1 MRRIFLIISI
11 SFSVLSLFSCATAV
25 KINVALSSV
34 DVSENSAS
42 NIHNFEADNILSYKD
57 NIISATWDTD
67 TSPILLTLKNLTD
80 KTIKII
86 WDNAAFIDINGN
98 AGRIMHTGTKYSDRN
113 DFQPPTIIPKKTSV
127 MENIVPTRNV
137 YMTDYGWV
145 EGKLFIYKTYNYKE
159 TVNTFTGKHVKLLI
173 PIVVGNDTIEYIFD
187 FKVKSV
193 TRFSIPNYNNYYYYD
208 QKKKK

>member
-11 SFSVLSLFSCATAV
+11 SFSVLSLFSYATAV

-80 KTIKII
+80 KTIKQSKLY
-86 WDNAAFIDINGN
+86 GMM
-98 AGRIMHTGTKYSDRN
+98 RHSLTL
-113 DFQPPTIIPKKTSV
+113 
-127 MENIVPTRNV
+127 METP
-137 YMTDYGWV
+137 
-145 EGKLFIYKTYNYKE
+145 EE
-159 TVNTFTGKHVKLLI
+159 
-173 PIVVGNDTIEYIFD
+173 
-187 FKVKSV
+187 
-193 TRFSIPNYNNYYYYD
+193 
-208 QKKKK
+208 

>member
-42 NIHNFEADNILSYKD
+42 NIHNFDTDSILSYKD
-57 NIISATWDTD
+57 NIISTKWEMDV
-67 TSPILLTLKNLTD
+67 SQLILSLENLTNN
-80 KTIKII
+80 TIKIT
-86 WDNAAFIDINGN
+86 WDDAAFIDVDGT
-98 AGRIMHTGTKYSDRN
+98 AARIMHTGTKYSDRN

-127 MENIVPTRNV
+127 IENIVPTRNV

>member
-67 TSPILLTLKNLTD
+67 TSPLLLTLKNLTD

-127 MENIVPTRNV
+127 IENIVPTRNV
-137 YMTDYGWV
+137 YFTDYGWV
-145 EGKLFIYKTYNYKE
+145 EGKLFIYKTNDYKE
-159 TVNTFTGKHVKLLI
+159 TVNDFTGKHIKILI
-173 PIVVGNDTIEYIFD
+173 PIVVDNDTIEYIFD

-193 TRFSIPNYNNYYYYD
+193 KKFTNTEYNTYIYY
-208 QKKKK
+208 KNKGSN